1 MKSLLYGTLICAM
14 ICSCVDSLED
24 KARKDCEEFTHKFCP
39 TPFVND
45 ERTDS
50 QVFDRSTRTIVFY
63 RTLRGKADNK
73 EVIDANK
80 LKLHEA
86 LRTSL
91 DNNTSLKQYR
101 EANFGIRFLYRS
113 ASHQD
118 LILYED
124 SFRLKN

>member
-1 MKSLLYGTLICAM
+1 MKSLLFGMVFCAM
-14 ICSCVDSLED
+14 ICACANSMED
-24 KARKDCEEFTHKFCP
+24 KAEKECEEFTHKFCP
-39 TPFVND
+39 TPFIND

-50 QVFDRSTRTIVFY
+50 QVFDRTTKTIIFY

-73 EVIDANK
+73 EAIDANK
-80 LKLHEA
+80 AKLHDV

-91 DNNTSLKQYR
+91 ENNTTLKRYK

-113 ASHQD
+113 DSLKG

-124 SFRLKN
+124 SFRLKK